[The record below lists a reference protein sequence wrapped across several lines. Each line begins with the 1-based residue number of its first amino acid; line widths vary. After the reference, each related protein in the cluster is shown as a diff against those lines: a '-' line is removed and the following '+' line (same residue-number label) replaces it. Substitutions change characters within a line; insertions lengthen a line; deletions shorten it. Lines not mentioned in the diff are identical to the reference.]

1 MRALIAGLAS
11 ITVMVMPVPM
21 QAQDEAALART
32 FDEYVH
38 EYNDGDARAVAAFY
52 DTDAVRN
59 FGDDIVIGREQIQ
72 RRIAE
77 NFAGR
82 PKDTTLTLLRDR
94 VRFLTPDVAVV
105 HGTFEFAVG
114 VAPPIKGHF
123 QRTMIKREGMW
134 LIAALQTFSYRQP
147 PADEPSA

>member
-59 FGDDIVIGREQIQ
+59 FGDD